1 MKNAARIAPGGVII
15 SSDPRQPQ
23 AGVSS
28 SLRTSAA

>member
-1 MKNAARIAPGGVII
+1 MKNAAQVTPGGVII
-15 SSDPRQPQ
+15 SSDCRQPY